1 MKLYIRIGACSL
13 SPHIACQELDVP
25 VELVRIDKTTNT
37 TPSGEDFF
45 EINANGYVPVLE
57 LDSGE
62 RLIEGPAI
70 VQYLAD
76 LKPERGLAPPNG
88 TLARTRLQTWL
99 NFIATE
105 LHKPMAMLLS
115 PRHVAARELLLAG
128 VSKRLDW
135 LSQQMSGPYL
145 AGDSFSVADPYLF
158 ACLNWSPWIQLDLDR
173 WPVLQ
178 EFMRRV
184 GARPAVQRALRAEGL
199 SPYGSAGIFYA
210 PTAS

>member
-1 MKLYIRIGACSL
+1 MRLYIRIGACSL

-25 VELVRIDKTTNT
+25 AEIVRIDKSTNT

-45 EINANGYVPVLE
+45 EINENGYVPVLE
-57 LDSGE
+57 LDTGE
-62 RLIEGPAI
+62 RLTEGPAI

-76 LKPERGLAPPNG
+76 LKPERGLAPPHG
-88 TLARTRLQTWL
+88 TPARIRLQAWL

-115 PRHVAARELLLAG
+115 PGYETTRELLLAG
-128 VSKRLDW
+128 ISRRLDW
-135 LSQQMSGPYL
+135 LSQQLSGPYL

-158 ACLNWSPWIQLDLDR
+158 ACLNWSPWIELDLDR
-173 WPVLQ
+173 WPVLG

-199 SPYGSAGIFYA
+199 SPYGSLGIFYA
-210 PTAS
+210 PAAN